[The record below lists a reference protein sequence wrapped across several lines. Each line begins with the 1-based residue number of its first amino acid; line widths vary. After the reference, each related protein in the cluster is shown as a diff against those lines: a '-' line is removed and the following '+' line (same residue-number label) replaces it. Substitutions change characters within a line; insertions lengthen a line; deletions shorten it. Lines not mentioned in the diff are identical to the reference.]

1 MDALKQ
7 SMLNMIKSALNG
19 FDSMVEISQICIA
32 TYTRCFVY
40 PYCRLIITGT

>member
-19 FDSMVEISQICIA
+19 FDSMVDSAQK
-32 TYTRCFVY
+32 V
-40 PYCRLIITGT
+40 LTGGAFNWAGPSPINH